1 MFFLQTNLRPLKKQ
15 TKIFKWSQI
24 GFGFL
29 SLSFLSSKTFD
40 SQMLSLNFQ
49 FKEEDQ
55 MQCIFGRIGNSRE
68 TFLQMLAFCSKISQ
82 FWKN

>member
-29 SLSFLSSKTFD
+29 SFLSSKTFD

-55 MQCIFGRIGNSRE
+55 MHRIFGRIGNSRE
-68 TFLQMLAFCSKISQ
+68 TLPFRS
-82 FWKN
+82 